1 MWPHVIQKMTSCAR
15 VHNWNQVM
23 YTYMGVLID
32 ASTTK
37 CVNISN
43 TKLPSANRWRLH
55 VPNNTGPTHL
65 IQKTRYTRFQNTTHQ
80 DAAYYFRTNGDN
92 FEQSDHYKY
101 ACKWVFIMNAG
112 WNLSRTKYIHST
124 NRMYRRL
131 HMLSHVYVAHTHI
144 PITAHTGTL
153 TAWLQLQNSKP
164 NAFRSYEI
172 SGVGENRFHK
182 SFMRWVRIRICWKLT
197 FTNSLFQLPNKW
209 HHIWFNL
216 WALLI

>member
-80 DAAYYFRTNGDN
+80 DAAYYFRTNGDT
-92 FEQSDHYKY
+92 FEQVRPLQVCVQMSLHNERRMESVTHK
-101 ACKWVFIMNAG
+101 
-112 WNLSRTKYIHST
+112 IHT
-124 NRMYRRL
+124 FNEQNVQEIT
-131 HMLSHVYVAHTHI
+131 HVISCLRSAHTHTYYSAHWYSHCMTPVAELQTKRI
-144 PITAHTGTL
+144 PELWNLRRWRKSLSQILHAMGKNQDLLKANFH
-153 TAWLQLQNSKP
+153 QQ
-164 NAFRSYEI
+164 FI
-172 SGVGENRFHK
+172 S
-182 SFMRWVRIRICWKLT
+182 I
-197 FTNSLFQLPNKW
+197 
-209 HHIWFNL
+209 
-216 WALLI
+216 A